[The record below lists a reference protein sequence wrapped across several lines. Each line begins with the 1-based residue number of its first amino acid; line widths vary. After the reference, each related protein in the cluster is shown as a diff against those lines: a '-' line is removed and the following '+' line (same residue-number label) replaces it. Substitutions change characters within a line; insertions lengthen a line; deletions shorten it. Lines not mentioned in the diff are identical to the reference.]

1 MKPLIIG
8 VDPGSTSAVS
18 AVDFEGKEV
27 FTVSRKNF
35 PPREIISEIIDNG
48 RPVVVA
54 SDKAKFPSTVDK
66 IASSLGA
73 YRYTIENDMSS
84 ERKQELGEGENSHEI
99 DASAAARNAFRGLR
113 DGIKTVKELSDDKN
127 IDIDK
132 IAVRYFKDELGKK
145 DFENKSNFGEKEEES
160 EIGSQSGEEAFE
172 ELDKAKR
179 NVKLRKENERLE
191 TKVENLESQVSDLK
205 DRLDSEKEEKEKWRS
220 KYDRMRTEKR
230 KELMEE
236 RLLSKKKAELN
247 EKDKKIESLKERA
260 EKASIREKQY
270 LKALDLIEKGGELF
284 RLYESGGRDG
294 EVFFTRSKNVE
305 EILKD
310 KGEHVFHV
318 DEVDGVELF
327 DRIVLTEMPEK
338 DVRDVLEEYRDGR

>member
-18 AVDFEGKEV
+18 AIDFEGENI

-66 IASSLGA
+66 IARSLGA
-73 YRYTIENDMSS
+73 YRYTIEKDMSS
-84 ERKQELGEGENSHEI
+84 ERKQELGQGDNSHEI
-99 DASAAARNAFRGLR
+99 DASAAARNAYRGLR
-113 DGIKTVKELSDDKN
+113 DGIETIKQLSEEKDIE
-127 IDIDK
+127 IDE
-132 IAVRYFKDELGKK
+132 IAVRYFKDELDKTE
-145 DFENKSNFGEKEEES
+145 FEEETEFKTVDSDNLSKAEHDSIEEIDEEERILRLEKEN
-160 EIGSQSGEEAFE
+160 
-172 ELDKAKR
+172 D
-179 NVKLRKENERLE
+179 RLE
-191 TKVENLESQVSDLK
+191 TKVENLESQISDLK
-205 DRLDSEKEEKEKWRS
+205 SSLETEKEEKERWRS

-236 RLLSKKKAELN
+236 RLLSKKKAEIK
-247 EKDKKIESLKERA
+247 EKDKKIDELNERL

-270 LKALDLIEKGGELF
+270 LKALDLIEEGGELF
-284 RLYESGGRDG
+284 RLYERGGKDG
-294 EVFFTRSKNVE
+294 DVFFTRSKDVE
-305 EILKD
+305 KVLKQE
-310 KGEHVFHV
+310 GEHVFHV

-327 DRIVLTEMPEK
+327 DRIVLDERPQK

>member
-18 AVDFEGKEV
+18 AIDFEGENI

-48 RPVVVA
+48 RPVVIA

-84 ERKQELGEGENSHEI
+84 ERKQELGQGENSHEI
-99 DASAAARNAFRGLR
+99 DASAAARNAYRGLR
-113 DGIKTVKELSDDKN
+113 DGIETVKQLSGDKDF
-127 IDIDK
+127 DIDK
-132 IAVRYFKDELGKK
+132 IAVRYFKDELDKK
-145 DFENKSNFGEKEEES
+145 EIEQKDDFETERPEVDSR
-160 EIGSQSGEEAFE
+160 GEEDVFE
-172 ELDKAKR
+172 DVDEAKR
-179 NVKLRKENERLE
+179 NVKLSKENERLW
-191 TKVENLESQVSDLK
+191 TKVENLESQISNLK
-205 DRLDSEKEEKEKWRS
+205 ESLKSEKEDKQRWRS

-236 RLLSKKKAELN
+236 RLLSKKKAELD
-247 EKDKKIESLKERA
+247 EKDRKIEELEERV

-284 RLYESGGRDG
+284 RLYESCGRDG
-294 EVFFTRSKNVE
+294 EVFFTRSEDVE

-327 DRIVLTEMPEK
+327 DRIVLTEVPEK